1 MSDWA
6 EPGAHPVAPGV
17 HRVPLPLPGDG
28 LRAVN
33 VYLLDTA
40 DGIVMVDGGWALP
53 AARLRLERAM
63 ASIRHDLGEIRRILV
78 THVHRDHYTQAVE
91 LRRLF
96 GARVALGAGER
107 HGLEMLNRIR
117 SNIPVSSL
125 DALRR
130 NGADDLA
137 ERVARTLDD
146 FDATIWGA
154 PDEWL
159 SAGELAVGD
168 RTLRVIPTPGHTEGH
183 VVFLDESE
191 RLLFAGDHVLPHITP
206 SIGFE
211 LGEPGS
217 PLADYLRSLRLMTTF
232 ADARLLPAHGPVAD
246 STHARVADLLAHH
259 DTRLAEAAEA
269 LGEQVLDAHAVARRL
284 TWTRRRIGFADLDD
298 FNRMLAVNET
308 AAHLRVLVGTGR
320 ATVVTADGASTCVR
334 RAASSPSRS
343 TVPST

>member
-40 DGIVMVDGGWALP
+40 DGIVMVDGGWALTES
-53 AARLRLERAM
+53 RLRLERAM
-63 ASIRHDLGEIRRILV
+63 ASIGHDLSAIRRILV

-117 SNIPVSSL
+117 SNVPVSSL
-125 DALRR
+125 DSLRR

-137 ERVARTLDD
+137 ERVGRTLDD
-146 FDATIWGA
+146 FDATNWAA

-159 SAGELAVGD
+159 HAGELEVGD
-168 RTLRVIPTPGHTEGH
+168 RTLRVIPTPGHTKGH
-183 VVFLDESE
+183 VVFLDERA

-211 LGEPGS
+211 LGEQGS
-217 PLADYLRSLRLMTTF
+217 PLVDYLRSLRLMTTF
-232 ADARLLPAHGPVAD
+232 ADARLLPAHGPVAG

-259 DTRLAEAAEA
+259 DIRLAEAVDA
-269 LGEQVLDAHAVARRL
+269 LGEEELDAHAVARRL
-284 TWTRRRIGFADLDD
+284 TWTRRRVGFADLDD
-298 FNRMLAVNET
+298 FNRMLAINET
-308 AAHLRVLVGTGR
+308 AAHLQVLVRTGR
-320 ATVVTADGASTCVR
+320 AGVVTDGGVDR
-334 RAASSPSRS
+334 YQRA
-343 TVPST
+343 V

>member
-1 MSDWA
+1 
-6 EPGAHPVAPGV
+6 
-17 HRVPLPLPGDG
+17 LPLPGDG

-33 VYLLDTA
+33 VYLLDAT

-53 AARLRLERAM
+53 ESRLRLERAM
-63 ASIRHDLGEIRRILV
+63 ASIGHDLTDISRILV

-117 SNIPVSSL
+117 SNVPVSSL
-125 DALRR
+125 DSLRR

-137 ERVARTLDD
+137 SRVGRTLDE
-146 FDATIWGA
+146 FDATNWEA

-159 SAGELAVGD
+159 DAGELEVGD
-168 RTLRVIPTPGHTEGH
+168 RTLRVIPTPGHTKGH
-183 VVFLDESE
+183 VVFLDE
-191 RLLFAGDHVLPHITP
+191 RAKLLFAGDHVLPHITP

-217 PLADYLRSLRLMTTF
+217 PLVDYLNSLRLMTTY
-232 ADARLLPAHGPVAD
+232 ADARLLPAHGPVAA

-259 DTRLAEAAEA
+259 DIRLAEAVDA
-269 LGEQVLDAHAVARRL
+269 LGSDELDAHAVARRL
-284 TWTRRRIGFADLDD
+284 TWTRRRIGFTDLDD
-298 FNRMLAVNET
+298 FNRMLAINET
-308 AAHLRVLVGTGR
+308 AAHLQVLVRTGQ
-320 ATVVTADGASTCVR
+320 AAVVTNGGIDR
-334 RAASSPSRS
+334 FQRA
-343 TVPST
+343 V